1 MKSTITFYGGVGAVT
16 GANFLVELP
25 FGSFLVDCGML
36 QGIPG
41 ANEINKKAFEYDVT
55 KPKALFITHAHID
68 HIGRIPKLMSEGF
81 VGTIYSTPETKA
93 LSEFMLSDAAHI
105 MEHENREHGT
115 PMLYSMD
122 DVARSLESWK
132 TIDYHAPKDIFE
144 GLSVTLYDA
153 GHILGSS
160 MYLFT
165 IKLEGGVTRTMLF
178 TGDLGNSPSL
188 LLPDT
193 EYIPHVNYVVM
204 DSVYGDRNH
213 EPKAEREAKFKD
225 ILLDVIARKG
235 TVVIPAFSLERTQ
248 TILYEINNLVEEKI
262 IPSLPVFLDSPL
274 AIRLT
279 HVYEKIVNLYNSDV
293 QKDIKG
299 GDKIFEFP
307 KFKETAKSEDS
318 RNIHLAPDPKVII
331 AGSGMSTAGRVLNHE
346 MQYLPDKNATI
357 LLMGYQATGTL
368 GRELQEGSKE
378 VMIHDSK
385 IPVNARIITID
396 GYSAHKDSD
405 HLIDFVEHMDK
416 VDLKQVF
423 VVMGEPKSSLFLS
436 QRLRDYLGAHA
447 TAPERGKKYEIE

>member
-1 MKSTITFYGGVGAVT
+1 MT
-16 GANFLVELP
+16 GANFLVELEH
-25 FGSFLVDCGML
+25 GSFLVDCGML
-36 QGIPG
+36 QGVHG
-41 ANEINKKAFEYDVT
+41 ASEINKKAFEYDVT

-68 HIGRIPKLMSEGF
+68 HIGRVPKLVHDGF
-81 VGTIYSTPETKA
+81 TGIIYSTPETKA
-93 LSEFMLSDAAHI
+93 LSEFMLSDAAYI

-115 PMLYSMD
+115 PMMYTSD
-122 DVARSLESWK
+122 DVARALEQWK
-132 TIDYHAPKDIFE
+132 TIGYHAPKDIFE

-165 IKLEGGVTRTMLF
+165 VKTQNNESRTILF

-193 EYIPHVNYVVM
+193 EFIEQANYVVM

-213 EPKAEREAKFKD
+213 EPKEEREAKFKEV
-225 ILLDVIARKG
+225 LLDVIARKG

-262 IPSLPVFLDSPL
+262 IPSISVFLDSPL

-279 HVYEKIVNLYNSDV
+279 NIYEKIVTLYNSDV

-318 RNIHLAPDPKVII
+318 RNIHLAPDPKIII

-357 LLMGYQATGTL
+357 LLMGYQAAGTL

-378 VMIHDSK
+378 VMIRDSK
-385 IPVNARIITID
+385 VPVNARVITID

-405 HLIDFVEHMDK
+405 NLLDFVDHIDK
-416 VDLKQVF
+416 KDLRQVF
-423 VVMGEPKSSLFLS
+423 VVMGEPKSALFFV
-436 QRLRDYLGAHA
+436 QRLRDYLGVNGI
-447 TAPERGKKYEIE
+447 APEKGKKYDLI